1 MKLKR
6 MVDKCL
12 DKTQVIKFVGRI
24 MYLMYNI
31 YETFDFQTNIN
42 WLDCSMSLVQILIN
56 E

>member
-1 MKLKR
+1 

-31 YETFDFQTNIN
+31 YETYDLQTNIN
-42 WLDCSMSLVQILIN
+42 WLDSICLVQILIN